1 MEKIMDKVT
10 GTRRIGTFDKVRT
23 QGSAGGLGDQTY
35 VTADII
41 GSGFDHVADVRT
53 LIQAAPDLL
62 AACEDL
68 IGLAVTG
75 AKELAKGINGGVSEE
90 TDDADG
96 LPAGWEIRTR
106 IEQARAA
113 IAKAK
118 GTP

>member
-10 GTRRIGTFDKVRT
+10 GTWTVGKPWGNR
-23 QGSAGGLGDQTY
+23 GSVEVERQDGPGHSTLVAIVSDRK
-35 VTADII
+35 D
-41 GSGFDHVADVRT
+41 ADVV
-53 LIQAAPDLL
+53 AACYDLL